1 MFKIDSSTA
10 VTTMPTPS
18 AYGTPGFFAHG
29 DGVSVPYTVL
39 TSDWANAVQM
49 EIANVVTAAG
59 LSLDKTNQ
67 SQLLAALALLG
78 RTKLTGALNLYV
90 SSAGS
95 DLNNGLSSGTPF
107 LTLQQACNVALA
119 NYDTAGFPINVN
131 VASGTYTAGVLLTR
145 PLVGGGVLHFIGNTT
160 TPTTVSV
167 NLVSSGPCFLAQAAA
182 TMSVS
187 GFSMTASV
195 GSGLN
200 TGYCIGANLAGVVY
214 FDHCI
219 FNAAQYAHLTTGIAG
234 YISATGPYTISAS
247 AQVHMIAG
255 SGGSEIVVANQTV
268 TLAGTPT
275 FTYAF
280 AAADSAALVYA
291 GGNTY
296 SGGATGTR
304 YIATNG
310 GYIISNGAGASYFPG
325 TVAGISTTGYY
336 E

>member
-1 MFKIDSSTA
+1 
-10 VTTMPTPS
+10 
-18 AYGTPGFFAHG
+18 
-29 DGVSVPYTVL
+29 
-39 TSDWANAVQM
+39 
-49 EIANVVTAAG
+49 
-59 LSLDKTNQ
+59 
-67 SQLLAALALLG
+67 
-78 RTKLTGALNLYV
+78 
-90 SSAGS
+90 
-95 DLNNGLSSGTPF
+95 
-107 LTLQQACNVALA
+107 
-119 NYDTAGFPINVN
+119 
-131 VASGTYTAGVLLTR
+131 
-145 PLVGGGVLHFIGNTT
+145 
-160 TPTTVSV
+160 
-167 NLVSSGPCFLAQAAA
+167 
-182 TMSVS
+182 MSVS